1 MRGGRTLR
9 CGLTA
14 ALLGCL
20 GLSLAGCAA
29 TPARPAA
36 PAGPTQAEQRQRLM
50 SAEALCQQLAA
61 DPQLAPLRGR
71 LMAPDPR
78 QPWTREMMIN
88 QRRASEQDR
97 ALLVVMDE
105 RRAHC
110 RQALL
115 AASPGQT
122 VPLFD
127 YWSRQD
133 AALVRLY
140 NGETTI
146 GDYNRAMA
154 DATAQFSI
162 DVTNLQA
169 DVAARANHPDAS
181 AAPATTPRANAADM
195 PVERFRALL
204 PKP

>member
-1 MRGGRTLR
+1 MRGRPPLR
-9 CGLTA
+9 YGLIAA
-14 ALLGCL
+14 ALLGV
-20 GLSLAGCAA
+20 AGCGG
-29 TPARPAA
+29 TPAHPAA
-36 PAGPTQAEQRQRLM
+36 APGPSPAVQRQRLA

-78 QPWTREMMIN
+78 QPWTREMMVN
-88 QRRASEQDR
+88 QRRASDQDR

-169 DVAARANHPDAS
+169 DVAARANHPDAG
-181 AAPATTPRANAADM
+181 AAPAMTPRADAGEL
-195 PVERFRALL
+195 PVERFRALA
-204 PKP
+204 PAK